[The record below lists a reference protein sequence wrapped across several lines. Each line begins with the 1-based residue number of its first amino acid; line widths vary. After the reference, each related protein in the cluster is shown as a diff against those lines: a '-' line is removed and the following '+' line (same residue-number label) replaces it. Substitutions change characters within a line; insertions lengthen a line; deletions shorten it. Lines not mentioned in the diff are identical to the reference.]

1 MPAGRDSRSRR
12 GPLNMEEDQ
21 VSVFGVLPDGD
32 PVRLVRLSGGGLSVE
47 VLSFGATIRALQFGG
62 QPMVLSLDRLEDYTG
77 ASGHMGAVAGR
88 FANRINGG
96 RFGLDDSVHQLTCN
110 EAGITHLHGGARGFG
125 RRNWRLVD
133 VGPKS
138 VSLAHDAADGEE
150 GYPGALAATCTYS
163 IPSDGVLEIRLE
175 ATCDRPTIVNLATHS
190 YFNLDGGGDIGVH
203 RLEIPADRY
212 LPVDAHKI
220 PTGQLADVAGT
231 VFDFR
236 RARTVGDHPYD
247 HAFVLAGGTTA
258 TPRRVARLVGG
269 RSGVTLDIESTEP
282 ALQFYDGHNLNAGPH
297 AGRAGLCLEPQRFP
311 DAPNQ
316 PAFPSA
322 VLRPGE
328 TYRQVTRYRFSRQ
341 DGE

>member
-1 MPAGRDSRSRR
+1 MPAGRASRSRR
-12 GPLNMEEDQ
+12 GPLNMADNQ

-32 PVRLVRLSGGGLSVE
+32 PVRLVHLSGGELSVE
-47 VLSFGATIRALQFGG
+47 VISFGAIIRTLRFDGR
-62 QPMVLSLDRLEDYTG
+62 PMVLSLDRLEDYAG

-88 FANRINGG
+88 FANRIAGG
-96 RFGLDDSVHQLTCN
+96 RFMLDGTLHQLTCN
-110 EAGITHLHGGARGFG
+110 EAGITHLHGGTRGFG

-138 VSLAHDAADGEE
+138 VTLAHNATDGEE
-150 GYPGALAATCTYS
+150 GYPGSLAATCTYS
-163 IPSDGVLEIRLE
+163 IPADGGLEIRLE
-175 ATCDRPTIVNLATHS
+175 ATCGRPTIVNLATHS
-190 YFNLDGGGDIGVH
+190 YFNLDGGGDVGGH
-203 RLEIPADRY
+203 RLEIAADHY

-220 PTGQLADVAGT
+220 PTGQLADVSGT

-236 RARTVGDHPYD
+236 RARTVGDYPYD

-258 TPRRVARLVGG
+258 APRRVARLVGEC
-269 RSGVTLDIESTEP
+269 SGVTLNIETTEP
-282 ALQFYDGHNLNAGPH
+282 ALQFYDGHNLNVGPH
-297 AGRAGLCLEPQRFP
+297 GARTGLCLEPQRFP

-328 TYRQVTRYRFSRQ
+328 TYRQVTRYRFSRE
-341 DGE
+341 DG

>member
-1 MPAGRDSRSRR
+1 MPAGRHSRSRR
-12 GPLNMEEDQ
+12 GPLNMEHRQ
-21 VSVFGVLPDGD
+21 VSIFGSLPDGE

-47 VLSFGATIRALQFGG
+47 VLSFGATIRALQFDGR
-62 QPMVLSLDRLEDYTG
+62 PMVLSLGRLEDYTG

-96 RFGLDDSVHQLTCN
+96 RFALDGTTYQLTCN
-110 EAGITHLHGGARGFG
+110 EAGITHLHGGIRGFG

-133 VGPKS
+133 VGPQT
-138 VSLAHDAADGEE
+138 VTLAHDAANGEE

-163 IPSDGVLEIRLE
+163 IQTDGALEIRLE

-190 YFNLDGGGDIGVH
+190 YFNLDGDGDIGGH

-220 PTGQLADVAGT
+220 PTGQIADVAGT
-231 VFDFR
+231 PFDFR
-236 RARTVGDHPYD
+236 QARTVGDFPYD
-247 HAFVLAGGTTA
+247 HAFVLVGGAAT

-297 AGRAGLCLEPQRFP
+297 GARAGLCLEPQRFP
-311 DAPNQ
+311 DAPNH

-328 TYRQVTRYRFSRQ
+328 TYRQVTRYRFSRE
-341 DGE
+341 DGQ